1 MRHNLTDK
9 KGRFVEIKSRSL
21 ERMVSRVENIR
32 GKVLYDIKKT
42 KSVPIEIYKNR
53 CLQAVEKVD
62 RMSGVSTKQKHNAKE
77 RLFKVY
83 TDLQEYSGSERQVW
97 DHDKEVQLGILTHS
111 AEARSGG
118 LGFST
123 ARGLMLAE
131 GITTTKN
138 EYYNELNA
146 IKCADPSEVIGT
158 LTSWVHVPKQTRQDW
173 RKDMARQKKEVLDG
187 C

>member
-32 GKVLYDIKKT
+32 GKIAYDLKKT

-53 CLQAVEKVD
+53 CLQAVEKVG

-173 RKDMARQKKEVLDG
+173 REDMARQKKEVLDG